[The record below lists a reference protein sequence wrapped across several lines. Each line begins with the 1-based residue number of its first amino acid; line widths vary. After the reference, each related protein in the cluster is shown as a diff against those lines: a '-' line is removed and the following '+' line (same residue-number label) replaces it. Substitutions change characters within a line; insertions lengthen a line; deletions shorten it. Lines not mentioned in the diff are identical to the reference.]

1 MFKDYLIVHKKV
13 LPDYFIK
20 VIEVNQAMKEK
31 KYTHISDAVKA
42 MGISR
47 STYYKYKDYVFLP
60 EESNDTRKAILSL
73 DLIHHPGSLSNVL
86 NVLGKNKISVLTISQ
101 SLPVHNIANVIISI
115 DITDISIPMSELMK
129 ELNVLKVVNDVKLV
143 ALE

>member
-31 KYTHISDAVKA
+31 IYTHISDAVKA